1 MSASAIVA
9 GRASIEAKIDGI
21 AKAVAD
27 LGRLNKGMKR
37 TAQATSSMAKA
48 TKVARGALAGLVA
61 FNIIQRN
68 ISKFVQS
75 LNQAVN
81 AIDQIDKASKR
92 LGMTAQEFQQL
103 SIATQ
108 LSGVEFEQLQTGI
121 GAMQRQIGQLA
132 MGASEAADTFGALDI
147 SFADLQGKTTTEQLS
162 LITDELNKFSSPTE
176 KAAMAMRL
184 FGRGGMRL
192 LPFLEM
198 GSKGFKELAEN
209 VQTLTGGL
217 QQTTVDSMVEIKDLF
232 TVLGEAQNIA
242 KADFF
247 AQFLEVIRAFVL
259 GILAAAKTLR
269 EVEFGE
275 LFGGMFDGEFSEE
288 DITTIAK
295 NLVTAVLSLA
305 AGLRLGAGAMSY
317 FTLQAGLGQMAMG
330 KLLEVVGHIVHFFT
344 GGAFGDSLKE
354 AGRNLSDFGN
364 TLAGGSWNVL
374 STTLTDTNQ
383 IFDAMGQSTDLV
395 EENSGK
401 IKEAWDNAKIAAEKA
416 RQPVDGMN
424 NSLGEANDNL
434 QKMKT
439 TFESFKGQ
447 ALVFDGDASNQQFQ
461 ANRQAAH
468 MAATLEKIERNTRDQ
483 VQIETY

>member
-27 LGRLNKGMKR
+27 LGRLNKGMKK
-37 TAQATSSMAKA
+37 TAAATSSMAKA

-68 ISKFVQS
+68 ISKFVQA

-103 SIATQ
+103 SIATR

-132 MGASEAADTFGALDI
+132 MGASEAADTFGELGV
-147 SFADLQGKTTTEQLS
+147 SFADLKGKTTAEQLA
-162 LITDELNKFSSPTE
+162 LITDKLNEFSSPTE

-192 LPFLEM
+192 MPFLEM
-198 GSKGFKELAEN
+198 GSEGFAKLAEN
-209 VQTLTGGL
+209 VETLTGGL

-232 TVLGEAQNIA
+232 TVLGEAQTIA
-242 KADFF
+242 KAEFF
-247 AQFLEVIRAFVL
+247 SQFLEVIRAFVL

-269 EVEFGE
+269 EIEFGE
-275 LFGGMFDGEFSEE
+275 LFGGMFDGEFTEE

-305 AGLRLGAGAMSY
+305 AGLRIAAGAMSY
-317 FTLQAGLGQMAMG
+317 FTLQAGLAQMAMG
-330 KLLEVVGHIVHFFT
+330 KILEAVGHIVHFFS
-344 GGAFGDSLKE
+344 GGAFGDSMKD
-354 AGRNLSDFGN
+354 AGRSLNEFGS
-364 TLAGGSWNVL
+364 TLAGGSWSVL
-374 STTLTDTNQ
+374 TTTLTDTNQ
-383 IFDAMGQSTDLV
+383 IFDAMGQATDVV
-395 EENSGK
+395 ENNSHK
-401 IKEAWDNAKIAAEKA
+401 IKEAWDNAKNAASNAKK
-416 RQPVDGMN
+416 PVDGIN
-424 NSLGEANDNL
+424 RSLGEANDSL
-434 QKMKT
+434 DKMKM
-439 TFESFKGQ
+439 TFDSFKGQ
-447 ALVFDGDASNQQFQ
+447 AIAFDGDASNQQFE